1 MRRVRTE
8 RTGLTEWVVLLQ
20 EARALRA
27 ASARVAR
34 EERQARQ
41 DQREKRVREAQLVLQ
56 VLREQQDRLEALSSD
71 LPAPREIQGQTALS
85 DHKDHKDHREIQGR
99 LDHRD
104 RRVPQD

>member
-1 MRRVRTE
+1 
-8 RTGLTEWVVLLQ
+8 
-20 EARALRA
+20 
-27 ASARVAR
+27 
-34 EERQARQ
+34 
-41 DQREKRVREAQLVLQ
+41 VREAQLVLQ

-99 LDHRD
+99 LDHREIQGRLDHREIQGRLDHRD

>member
-1 MRRVRTE
+1 
-8 RTGLTEWVVLLQ
+8 
-20 EARALRA
+20 
-27 ASARVAR
+27 VAR

-85 DHKDHKDHREIQGR
+85 DHKDHKDHKDHREIQGR